1 MNEEDKMTV
10 AEEDI
15 STVVEDYFGLIKS
28 VYTGKKPKQVILD
41 EYDCDLVT
49 IDGIEYDF
57 SDIPHDD
64 QLNTGRRM
72 EVEELLCGAYGDLP
86 ISEVEGQLNTKIQQ
100 EW

>member
-1 MNEEDKMTV
+1 MRIRQGFFKQEPGEEPV
-10 AEEDI
+10 
-15 STVVEDYFGLIKS
+15 
-28 VYTGKKPKQVILD
+28 GKVIQP
-41 EYDCDLVT
+41 
-49 IDGIEYDF
+49 YDF

-86 ISEVEGQLNTKIQQ
+86 ISEVEVQLNTKIQQ

>member
-28 VYTGKKPKQVILD
+28 VYTGKKPEQVVLD
-41 EYDCDLVT
+41 EYDCNLVVV
-49 IDGIEYDF
+49 DGVEYDF
-57 SDIPHDD
+57 SDISHND

-72 EVEELLCGAYGDLP
+72 EVEELLYGGYGELP
-86 ISEVEGQLNTKIQQ
+86 ISEVQVQLNEKIQK